1 MVHRRFVLCVGLI
14 ACAAFIACDNAPD
27 SIGHRDSTLQLP
39 PPVTPV
45 TPAVEGTVRIVGGGV
60 LAGATVT
67 ASGVADSPDAH
78 TVSGPDGH
86 FALPSLKPAANVR
99 YISVTG
105 LQGYVSGTYPLPIVS
120 TPGQTTQID
129 IHVQPELALAD
140 HMEFTLSNDD
150 LAFGDGSTGLDP
162 EPQSGLWPV
171 EVIQVG
177 HPEAGTTILAEWTGA
192 APITMWYAGLDA
204 DTSTPT
210 SASTAVLKISDGYG
224 SRLFVGLS
232 ASLGGLR
239 EPVTVRLTVMP
250 PNTPAR

>member
-86 FALPSLKPAANVR
+86 FALPSLKPAGSAH
-99 YISVTG
+99 ISVTG
-105 LQGYVSGTYPLPIVS
+105 LQGYVSGTYPLPIVA
-120 TPGQTTQID
+120 TPGETTQVD
-129 IHVQPELALAD
+129 IHVQPELTLAD
-140 HMEFTLSNDD
+140 HVEFELSNDD
-150 LAFGDGSTGLDP
+150 LAFGDNTNVQP
-162 EPQSGLWPV
+162 RLWPV
-171 EVIQVG
+171 KIIQIG
-177 HPEAGTTILAEWTGA
+177 KPMPGATILAEWSGE
-192 APITMWYAGLDA
+192 APIAMWLEDY
-204 DTSTPT
+204 DTVASTPT
-210 SASTAVLKISDGYG
+210 LVPSTAVLPSSELYYSTAGIL
-224 SRLFVGLS
+224 RVGLPAS
-232 ASLGGLR
+232 AGGLR

>member
-1 MVHRRFVLCVGLI
+1 MT
-14 ACAAFIACDNAPD
+14 
-27 SIGHRDSTLQLP
+27 S
-39 PPVTPV
+39 
-45 TPAVEGTVRIVGGGV
+45 AVEGVVRIVGGGV

-86 FALPSLKPAANVR
+86 FALPSLKPAGSAH
-99 YISVTG
+99 ISVTG
-105 LQGYVSGTYPLPIVS
+105 LQGYVSGTYPLPFVS
-120 TPGQTTQID
+120 TPGGTAQVD
-129 IHVQPELALAD
+129 IHVQPELALTD
-140 HMEFTLSNDD
+140 YVEFELSNDD

-177 HPEAGTTILAEWTGA
+177 RPEPGTTILAEWTGD
-192 APITMWYAGLDA
+192 APITMWYEGLDT

-239 EPVTVRLTVMP
+239 APVTVRLTVTP